1 MKWFGE
7 HKLFSIIAGIVIVL
21 VLIIT
26 ASFMTAGGSGIVG
39 RGVQTVAAAV
49 ARPVEAVAGGIGN
62 TLSGIINFRDTQK
75 ENESLKKENEELQQQ
90 NLELKLSRQQLS
102 DLKQLSKAFDFEPYT
117 ENSKSV
123 ACNIIELDYS
133 NPYVIFTVD
142 QGKGAGIKK
151 NDVVVNGSGLVG
163 QVLETGHGWS
173 KIKSVLSKSNN
184 VSFKV
189 LRDKSVT
196 GVLKGN
202 GKSSLTG
209 YLLDGS
215 DRIIKGDKLV
225 TTGIGHYPEGI
236 RIGKVSNVSYDDDQ
250 QLKTV
255 KVDPT
260 VNFSGLQ
267 RVAVFI

>member
-62 TLSGIINFRDTQK
+62 TLSGIINFRDTQ
-75 ENESLKKENEELQQQ
+75 KENEELQQQ

-215 DRIIKGDKLV
+215 DRIIKGDTLV

-236 RIGKVSNVSYDDDQ
+236 RIGKVSDVSYDDDQ